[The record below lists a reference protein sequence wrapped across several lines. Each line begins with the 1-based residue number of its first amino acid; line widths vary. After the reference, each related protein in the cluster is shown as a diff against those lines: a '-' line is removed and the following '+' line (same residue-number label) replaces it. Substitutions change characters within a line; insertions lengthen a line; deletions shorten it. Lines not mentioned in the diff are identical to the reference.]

1 MASISTGIHI
11 IRKRLK
17 AGDRFYVYAWRGGPC
32 IHTQDGTRPPITPE
46 LLDKAYAARFEGR
59 AARNTIDRLLDL
71 YRTSPEFT
79 SKRPSTQREYRHR
92 LDQISA
98 RMGRTDIR
106 HIDGP
111 RLRGEIM
118 LWRDQLSDTPRAADR
133 VVGMLSTVFAWAQQ
147 RGIVEKNPAANI
159 RHLHKANRADLIWEP
174 RHWQAV
180 ADVPG
185 HVHRVIVLGSL
196 TGLRISDL
204 LALRWE
210 NVTPAFIAVETQ
222 KTGGMATIPMH
233 RDLVQFLVQPG
244 RGPILLNTAC
254 KQWTADGF
262 QSSWRAARPDGFD
275 RKLHDLRG
283 TFATRLMIAG
293 FSDPQIAAVMGWTA
307 ERIATIRARY
317 VDRERVAR
325 AMAEKMSVSA

>member
-17 AGDRFYVYAWRGGPC
+17 AGDRYYAYAWRGGPC
-32 IHTQDGTRPPITPE
+32 IHVQDHVRPQITPD
-46 LLDKAYAARFEGR
+46 LLDKAYAARYEGKSQS
-59 AARNTIDRLLDL
+59 NVIDTLINL
-71 YRTSPEFT
+71 YRNSPDFA
-79 SKRPSTQREYRHR
+79 SKKPATQREYRHR

-98 RMGRTDIR
+98 RMGKTSIR
-106 HIDGP
+106 HIDGT
-111 RLRGEIM
+111 RLRGEII
-118 LWRDQLSDTPRAADR
+118 LWRDQLADTPRAADR
-133 VVGMLSTVFAWAQQ
+133 VVGMLSTLFAWAQD
-147 RGIVEKNPAANI
+147 RGICHTNPAKGI
-159 RHLHKANRADLIWEP
+159 KHLHKVNRADLIWEE

-185 HVHRVIVLGSL
+185 HLHRALVLGSL

-210 NVTPAFIAVETQ
+210 QVTPAFIAVETQ

-233 RDLVQFLVQPG
+233 RELVQFLVQPG
-244 RGPILLNTAC
+244 IGPVLRNTRC
-254 KQWTADGF
+254 EQWTADGF
-262 QSSWRAARPDGFD
+262 QSSWRTARPQGFD

-293 FSDPQIAAVMGWTA
+293 FTDPQIAAVMGWTA
-307 ERIATIRARY
+307 ERIGSIRARY

-325 AMAEKMSVSA
+325 AMAEKMSFSA